1 MSVSYKYKKMKA
13 KFHPAPAVPG
23 KLDTASAPAPA
34 TAVPD
39 KVDSASASAVPG
51 KSLTNS
57 KLGKTGCRKFGTPSA
72 LSICLSIICWAQAPL
87 LFFACS
93 PKAGWTPAELDI
105 IANPIAGTAPALA
118 TDSTAAGSIAAAPE
132 ILRVLTIEDEADSL
146 ILRTPCADFTP
157 EMLSSPEYASLARL
171 MVATVTDPS
180 EDGVGIAGPQVGISR
195 RVIAVQRFDK
205 PGEPFEVYPNVRI
218 VDRRGDLCSGPE
230 GCLSVPGRRG
240 NVLRYRDI
248 DIQYTLVSPASSS
261 SAGRAP
267 RVRPALRDTTER
279 IQGFTAVIF
288 QHECDHLDGVLYID
302 KLEPSL

>member
-13 KFHPAPAVPG
+13 KFHPAQAVPG
-23 KLDTASAPAPA
+23 KLDTASA
-34 TAVPD
+34 T
-39 KVDSASASAVPG
+39 AVPG

-195 RVIAVQRFDK
+195 RVVAVQRFDK

-218 VDRRGDLCSGPE
+218 VGRRGELSSGPE
-230 GCLSVPGRRG
+230 GCLSVPGLRG

-248 DIQYTLVSPASSS
+248 DIQYTLPAGSPASGDPS
-261 SAGRAP
+261 RT
-267 RVRPALRDTTER
+267 RPAPRDTTER

-288 QHECDHLDGVLYID
+288 QHECDHLDGVL
-302 KLEPSL
+302 

>member
-1 MSVSYKYKKMKA
+1 MSVFYKYKKMKA
-13 KFHPAPAVPG
+13 KFLAAA
-23 KLDTASAPAPA
+23 LLIIAS
-34 TAVPD
+34 
-39 KVDSASASAVPG
+39 
-51 KSLTNS
+51 
-57 KLGKTGCRKFGTPSA
+57 
-72 LSICLSIICWAQAPL
+72 
-87 LFFACS
+87 CS
-93 PKAGWTPAELDI
+93 PKAGWTQAELDI

-118 TDSTAAGSIAAAPE
+118 ADSTAAGSVAAAPE

-248 DIQYTLVSPASSS
+248 DIQYTLVSSAASPASNF

-302 KLEPSL
+302 KVIPGSLQERN

>member
-13 KFHPAPAVPG
+13 KFLAA
-23 KLDTASAPAPA
+23 
-34 TAVPD
+34 
-39 KVDSASASAVPG
+39 
-51 KSLTNS
+51 
-57 KLGKTGCRKFGTPSA
+57 A
-72 LSICLSIICWAQAPL
+72 LLIIV
-87 LFFACS
+87 ACS
-93 PKAGWTPAELDI
+93 PKAGWIPAELDI

-118 TDSTAAGSIAAAPE
+118 TDSTAASSVAAAPE
-132 ILRVLTIEDEADSL
+132 ILRVLTIEDAADSL
-146 ILRTPCADFTP
+146 VLRTPCADFTP

-195 RVIAVQRFDK
+195 RIVAVQRFDK

-218 VDRRGDLCSGPE
+218 VDRRGELCSGPE

-248 DIQYTLVSPASSS
+248 DIQYTLVSPAASPASNS
-261 SAGRAP
+261 SAGRTS
-267 RVRPALRDTTER
+267 RVRHALRDTTER

-302 KLEPSL
+302 KL

>member
-1 MSVSYKYKKMKA
+1 MSVFYKYKKMKA
-13 KFHPAPAVPG
+13 KFLAAA
-23 KLDTASAPAPA
+23 LLIIAS
-34 TAVPD
+34 
-39 KVDSASASAVPG
+39 
-51 KSLTNS
+51 
-57 KLGKTGCRKFGTPSA
+57 
-72 LSICLSIICWAQAPL
+72 
-87 LFFACS
+87 CS
-93 PKAGWTPAELDI
+93 PKAGWTQAELDI

-118 TDSTAAGSIAAAPE
+118 ADSTAAGSVATAPE

-248 DIQYTLVSPASSS
+248 DIQYTLVSPAASPASNS

>member
-13 KFHPAPAVPG
+13 KFLAA
-23 KLDTASAPAPA
+23 
-34 TAVPD
+34 
-39 KVDSASASAVPG
+39 
-51 KSLTNS
+51 
-57 KLGKTGCRKFGTPSA
+57 A
-72 LSICLSIICWAQAPL
+72 LLIIV
-87 LFFACS
+87 ACS

-105 IANPIAGTAPALA
+105 IANPIAGTAPSLA
-118 TDSTAAGSIAAAPE
+118 ADSTAAGSVAAAPE
-132 ILRVLTIEDEADSL
+132 ILRVLTIEDADDSL
-146 ILRTPCADFTP
+146 VLRTPCADFTP
-157 EMLSSPEYASLARL
+157 EMLSSSEYASLARL

-261 SAGRAP
+261 SAGCAP
-267 RVRPALRDTTER
+267 RVLPALRDTTER

-302 KLEPSL
+302 KVIPGSLQNRD

>member
-1 MSVSYKYKKMKA
+1 MSVFYKYKKMKA
-13 KFHPAPAVPG
+13 KFLAA
-23 KLDTASAPAPA
+23 
-34 TAVPD
+34 
-39 KVDSASASAVPG
+39 
-51 KSLTNS
+51 
-57 KLGKTGCRKFGTPSA
+57 A
-72 LSICLSIICWAQAPL
+72 LLIIV
-87 LFFACS
+87 ACS

-118 TDSTAAGSIAAAPE
+118 ADSTAAGSVAAAPE

-171 MVATVTDPS
+171 MMATVTDPS

-195 RVIAVQRFDK
+195 RVVAVQRFDK

-248 DIQYTLVSPASSS
+248 DIQYTLVSPAGSPASNS

>member
-1 MSVSYKYKKMKA
+1 MSVFYKYKKMKA
-13 KFHPAPAVPG
+13 KFLAA
-23 KLDTASAPAPA
+23 
-34 TAVPD
+34 
-39 KVDSASASAVPG
+39 
-51 KSLTNS
+51 
-57 KLGKTGCRKFGTPSA
+57 A
-72 LSICLSIICWAQAPL
+72 LLIIV
-87 LFFACS
+87 ACS
-93 PKAGWTPAELDI
+93 PKAGWTQAELDI

-118 TDSTAAGSIAAAPE
+118 ADSTAAGSVAAAPE

-248 DIQYTLVSPASSS
+248 DIQYTLVSPAASPASSS
-261 SAGRAP
+261 SAGRAH
-267 RVRPALRDTTER
+267 RVLPALRDTTER

-288 QHECDHLDGVLYID
+288 QHETDHLKGVLYTD
-302 KLEPSL
+302 KLYGAESADN

>member
-1 MSVSYKYKKMKA
+1 MKA
-13 KFHPAPAVPG
+13 KFLAA
-23 KLDTASAPAPA
+23 
-34 TAVPD
+34 
-39 KVDSASASAVPG
+39 
-51 KSLTNS
+51 
-57 KLGKTGCRKFGTPSA
+57 A
-72 LSICLSIICWAQAPL
+72 LLIIV
-87 LFFACS
+87 ACS

-118 TDSTAAGSIAAAPE
+118 TDSTAAGSVAAAPE

-248 DIQYTLVSPASSS
+248 DIQYTLVSPAASPASNS

-302 KLEPSL
+302 KVIPGSLQERN